1 MSPPWLYLV
10 SKLLALGCPS
20 QMHHLGQIPSVRT
33 LRTWEKNLASKM
45 SPPWDFAPWLY
56 LVSRL
61 LANGY
66 PSQIYHLGQLS
77 HPRLLEHERK
87 SPASK
92 MTHPWDFAPWLHLVS
107 KLLGNWCPSQMLT
120 PGQIL
125 SSYILKPLR
134 KDPASIMNFIP
145 SLLIFGGC
153 LASDLQNPASGLH
166 SSSCHLLEVIH
177 RLGINVWTLIKIL
190 TSKDK

>member
-1 MSPPWLYLV
+1 MDVHPKCNIWAKCQVLE
-10 SKLLALGCPS
+10 LLEPERKS
-20 QMHHLGQIPSVRT
+20 
-33 LRTWEKNLASKM
+33 LASKM

-66 PSQIYHLGQLS
+66 PSQMYHLGQLS

-107 KLLGNWCPSQMLT
+107 KLLSNGCPSQIHT
-120 PGQIL
+120 QGQFL
-125 SSYILKPLR
+125 SSYDLKPMR
-134 KDPASIMNFIP
+134 KDLASIMSFILR
-145 SLLIFGGC
+145 LLIFGG
-153 LASDLQNPASGLH
+153 QNLNE
-166 SSSCHLLEVIH
+166 CVQM
-177 RLGINVWTLIKIL
+177 LIPNL
-190 TSKDK
+190 CMTS